1 MANTIKLNPE
11 DVMKMAQL
19 ISESATILS
28 KGMTTVTEPEP
39 NQVSPLAAYLLVKA
53 GYENLSYPDGTPIS
67 KSDIDEITLDFTRG
81 RTLSEEEA
89 EIQLNF
95 ILDKSPY
102 LRMFNSR
109 IVKKLV
115 TPIEAKAI
123 TKKNLIS
130 YEQNGATTGVTVN
143 RRIVHN
149 FGIDLYLRHVQL
161 QKDIPLQTV
170 IDNLH
175 NPGWEQGVLN
185 DVAIALAN
193 DILLLVMNGLGGAYS
208 STRDFYD
215 LNKGFVKILQDAN
228 GANTNTQGNIVVSGF
243 LGKYLTP
250 HKVDATTVAD
260 SYTQANILALLR
272 TMWKR
277 MPAEHR
283 NNPNNV
289 WMMSQSDLDLYTES
303 RSDMTSPSNV
313 TREQNLTN
321 GITPNFMGRNVIALP
336 DMISINE
343 THEGNANVH
352 GCIIFGDPK
361 NIDVAS
367 DKSTYL
373 QTMDF
378 NARGTMGPV
387 FEYTYDIYLDVQVAR
402 CDSFVI
408 AYKGAKVETP
418 YFVTAAGALTGSS
431 GLIATVSANTYNASV
446 AGGDDG
452 DNLEVVPYCDT
463 VGAVILTHTST
474 LNASYATAV
483 SAGATVVPQGKA
495 ITLNADAYFRAYM
508 LDGSLIT
515 STEIF
520 FNKTL

>member
-1 MANTIKLNPE
+1 MGDKINLDTQ
-11 DVMKMAQL
+11 DVMKMMQL
-19 ISESATILS
+19 FQQTAETLQ
-28 KGMTTVTEPEP
+28 KGIQPETGDERK
-39 NQVSPLAAYLLVKA
+39 VSPLAVYLLSKA
-53 GYENLSYPDGTPIS
+53 GYETLFYPDGTQIS

-89 EIQLNF
+89 AIQLNF

-109 IVKKLV
+109 IVNKLV

-130 YEQNGATTGVTVN
+130 YEQNGATTGITVN

-149 FGIDLYLRHVQL
+149 FGINLYLRHVQL
-161 QKDIPLQTV
+161 QKDIPLQTI

-175 NPGWEQGVLN
+175 NPGWENGVLS

-193 DILLLVMNGLGGAYS
+193 DILLLVMNGLGGTYS

-228 GANTNTQGNIVVSGF
+228 GANTNTYGQIAVTGF
-243 LGKYLTP
+243 LGKNLTP
-250 HKVDATTVAD
+250 HKVDATTLAGT
-260 SYTQANILALLR
+260 YTEANILALLQ

-277 MPAEHR
+277 MPTQFR

-289 WMMSQSDLDLYTES
+289 WMMSQSDLDLYTQS
-303 RSDMTSPSNV
+303 RSDMTAPSNV

-321 GITPNFMGRNVIALP
+321 GITPNFMGHAVIAIP
-336 DMISINE
+336 DMIPINE
-343 THEGNANVH
+343 YHEGDGTTP

-361 NIDVAS
+361 NIDIAS

-378 NARGTMGPV
+378 NARGTTGPV
-387 FEYTYDIYLDVQVAR
+387 FEYTYDVYLDVQVAR
-402 CDSFVI
+402 CDTFVI
-408 AYKGAKVETP
+408 AFKGATVETP
-418 YFVTAAGALTGSS
+418 YMVTAAGALTGSS
-431 GLIATVSANTYNASV
+431 GLIKTVATNKYNA
-446 AGGDDG
+446 GGAD
-452 DNLEVVPYCDT
+452 LEVVPYCDT
-463 VGAVILTHTST
+463 EGAVIVR
-474 LNASYATAV
+474 ATATL
-483 SAGATVVPQGKA
+483 AGSTTLAHALANVADAAVVPQGVA
-495 ITLNADAYFRAYM
+495 ITLTKDAYFRAYM
-508 LDGSLIT
+508 PDGSAIA
-515 STEIF
+515 STQVWF
-520 FNKTL
+520 DKAL